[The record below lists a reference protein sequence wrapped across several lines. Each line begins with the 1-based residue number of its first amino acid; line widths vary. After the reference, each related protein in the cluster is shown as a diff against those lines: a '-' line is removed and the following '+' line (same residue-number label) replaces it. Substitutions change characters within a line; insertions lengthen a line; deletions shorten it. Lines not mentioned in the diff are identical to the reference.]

1 MNTELI
7 NVQKCYGDKCVL
19 EIEALNL
26 DKQQIYGVVGEN
38 GAGKSTLLKLIAG
51 LEAPSSG
58 TIAYDGESMSSAVIK
73 RITYVSQT
81 PYLLKRSVFENVAYP
96 LKIRNMSPERCNE
109 KVKNMLAMLQIE
121 SLAKRNAQMLSAG
134 ETQKVALARAL
145 VFEPDVLLLD
155 EPTANIDQDTIEL
168 IESVLRNRHG
178 MMTLHI
184 SHNRDQVER
193 LCDTVIKLSGGR
205 LVQAA
210 MKGT

>member
-1 MNTELI
+1 MNIELI

-96 LKIRNMSPERCNE
+96 LKIRNMSPERCTE